1 MPTVWDNFPSSF
13 ETKVSKIR
21 DWLRVCE
28 SSHPQC
34 GSRWQCQLP
43 RRLVDLGVDNFR
55 AFKLVLTASLNSNE
69 IKYTT
74 LSYCWGALRFLRT
87 TKETVA
93 AYHDEIPHSELPKT
107 YLDAALITK
116 ELGLRYIWIDALCI
130 IQDDRDDWAMES
142 SKMSDIYHGSSLSVA
157 ANDSR
162 SPSGGVFIQGS
173 SSLSERTT
181 YARAFLRSTYPKNG
195 KSTLIHVV
203 PKQKFRSALNER
215 GWTLQESVLSPRI
228 VGVTNSELRWSCGL
242 GTFGESGIEY
252 VQSDTT
258 HGNPPIFR
266 AGLAEKR
273 NRIWWRWME
282 NYSSRRLTFPDDRL
296 PAMLGLINYYQ
307 RIMQDVPVLGLW
319 ESSIHEDLAWMRLT
333 NRFERLPDRLP
344 DQNLP
349 SWSPLSCGQAVKFGG
364 WYGDDECSESAESCV
379 DVIEHEVLWEGTPYL
394 SRVRSSSMVVDG
406 SLQGIYL
413 SEATEVVGCN
423 PPYFNLD
430 DEEVDN
436 VNPLPWRC
444 AVQWDV
450 EGYRPPQ
457 TWLCLLLQKKL
468 TKGFELGG
476 ETFLILETVRA
487 ETYRRV
493 GIGSLGRRRTP
504 NGLAEQE
511 WKFDPS
517 VRSRMTLA

>member
-1 MPTVWDNFPSSF
+1 MKAGVAPSLMPTAWDSFPSSL
-13 ETKVSKIR
+13 ETKVSRIR

-34 GSRWQCQLP
+34 GSKWQCQLP
-43 RRLVDLGVDNFR
+43 RRLVDLGVDNFG
-55 AFKLVLTASLNSNE
+55 AFKLVSTASLSSNE
-69 IKYTT
+69 IKYTA
-74 LSYCWGALRFLRT
+74 LSYCWGALRSLKT

-93 AYHDEIPHSELPKT
+93 AYHTEIPYSELPKT

-116 ELGLRYIWIDALCI
+116 GVGLQYTWIDALCI
-130 IQDDRDDWAMES
+130 IQDDRDDWAMEA
-142 SKMSDIYHGSSLSVA
+142 SKMSDIYHGSTFSVT

-162 SPSGGVFIQGS
+162 SSSGGVFTQGS
-173 SSLSERTT
+173 SSLPERIT

-203 PKQKFRSALNER
+203 PKRKFCSALNER

-228 VGVTNSELRWSCGL
+228 VGVINSELRWSCGL
-242 GTFGESGIEY
+242 STFWESGIEY
-252 VQSDTT
+252 VQGDTT
-258 HGNPPIFR
+258 DGNPPIFR

-282 NYSSRRLTFPDDRL
+282 NYSSRRLTFPEDRL

-319 ESSIHEDLAWMRLT
+319 ESSLHEDLAWMRST
-333 NRFERLPDRLP
+333 NRSERLPDRLP
-344 DQNLP
+344 DHNLP
-349 SWSPLSCGQAVKFGG
+349 SWSPLSCDQAVKFEF
-364 WYGDDECSESAESCV
+364 WYGDDKCNEPAESCV

-394 SRVRSSSMVVDG
+394 SRVQSSSLVVDG

-430 DEEVDN
+430 EEVD
-436 VNPLPWRC
+436 VNDPLPWRC

-450 EGYRPPQ
+450 EEYRPPQ
-457 TWLCLLLQKKL
+457 TWPCLILQKKL
-468 TKGFELGG
+468 TKGYEFGAKRSLSWRLLEHKHTVVSELDHSGAG
-476 ETFLILETVRA
+476 ALPMDWRSKSGNLI
-487 ETYRRV
+487 
-493 GIGSLGRRRTP
+493 
-504 NGLAEQE
+504 
-511 WKFDPS
+511 
-517 VRSRMTLA
+517 